1 MTGSKP
7 TTVIAF
13 DFGLRYIGV
22 AVADSLTGQAR
33 GIATV
38 IAKNGKPKWR
48 DIATLIEE
56 YAPDVLV
63 IGSPLHMSGES
74 SEMSTLAEAF
84 AAQLAQ
90 RFGLNVDLQDE
101 RLTSRIAQETLADAQ
116 ALGLGKT
123 DHEVAAC
130 LIAEQYLAQI
140 SAPPN

>member
-1 MTGSKP
+1 MPNSKP
-7 TTVIAF
+7 TTVLAF

-22 AVADSLTGQAR
+22 AVANSLTGQAR

-38 IAKNGKPKWR
+38 IAKDGKPKWR
-48 DIATLIEE
+48 DITPLVEE

-63 IGSPLHMSGES
+63 IGNPLHMSGEAS
-74 SEMSTLAEAF
+74 DMSALAQGF
-84 AAQLAQ
+84 ATQLAQ
-90 RFGLNVDLQDE
+90 RFGLDVNMQDE

-140 SAPPN
+140 SA